1 MAWNSTYWDIL
12 DGFYWSPA
20 KLGLKSIPRAKTLPV
35 EGGVVVPREF
45 INPNG
50 PLYRRVGTASTAYAS
65 LGTHEEPLNDIF
77 DLTMAIASDRIR
89 RALVFEPLGI
99 SDDDPIEMVGKKIGR
114 HFGWENPEDTITQ
127 HDGFYITASSA
138 VCVEMKLGAKSS
150 LDQIA
155 KYAFLYRNEE
165 VRRSRPA
172 NLGLLFIVPERR
184 KDDFE
189 RDYARDVIKVGAQ
202 ILEMAPSATRNK
214 RVYGDIAKHID
225 TYRDL
230 FARLRIAVVSWR
242 AVRGQ
247 LDALALAHSGG
258 SSGDETVRRLVTGLA
273 EQINA
278 HDGTK
283 CQLGKAFKH
292 D

>member
-35 EGGVVVPREF
+35 EGGVVVPKEF

-50 PLYRRVGTASTAYAS
+50 PLYRRVGNAAAAYAS
-65 LGTHEEPLNDIF
+65 LGSQEEPLNDIF
-77 DLTMAIASDRIR
+77 DLSMAIASDRIR

-99 SDDDPIEMVGKKIGR
+99 SDNGPIEMVGKRIDR
-114 HFGWENPEDTITQ
+114 HFGWENAEDTVTQ
-127 HDGFYITASSA
+127 HDGFYITDSSA

-189 RDYARDVIKVGAQ
+189 HDYARDVIKVGAQ

-214 RVYGDIAKHID
+214 RVYGDIVKHID
-225 TYRDL
+225 AYRDL
-230 FARLRIAVVSWR
+230 FARLRIAVVSWSDI
-242 AVRGQ
+242 VGE
-247 LDALALAHSGG
+247 LDALCAAHGG
-258 SSGDETVRRLVTGLA
+258 RDSGDETACRLIAGLS
-273 EQINA
+273 EQIRA
-278 HDGTK
+278 HSGTG
-283 CQLGKAFKH
+283 C
-292 D
+292 